1 MIVHIAPEDLTH
13 FAVAWLR
20 YTLDELKANAACPL
34 QHPDDVK
41 QYKKDIKAVKRILE
55 YVDGSL

>member
-1 MIVHIAPEDLTH
+1 MIVHIDPADLQH

-20 YTLDELKANAACPL
+20 YTLDELKANAACIYE
-34 QHPDDVK
+34 HPDDVK

-55 YVDGSL
+55 YVDGPL